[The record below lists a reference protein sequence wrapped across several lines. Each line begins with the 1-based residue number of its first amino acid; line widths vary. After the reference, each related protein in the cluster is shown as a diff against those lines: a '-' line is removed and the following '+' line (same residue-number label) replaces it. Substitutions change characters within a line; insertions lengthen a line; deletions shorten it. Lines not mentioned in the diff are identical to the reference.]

1 MPKDR
6 KKASTEVLHVVRQ
19 VRPFLKELV
28 GDEGKPIL
36 QEVDH
41 LLTAARRGE
50 EVDVRLTDV
59 LSRHPRTKVWLR
71 KAIFAETQRLEFE
84 PAPGGVP
91 APVTRYVCP
100 VQGCGF
106 DYIPFRAG
114 RPIPPCLI
122 HDCALIP
129 AEETEER

>member
-84 PAPGGVP
+84 PAP
-91 APVTRYVCP
+91 
-100 VQGCGF
+100 
-106 DYIPFRAG
+106 RAG